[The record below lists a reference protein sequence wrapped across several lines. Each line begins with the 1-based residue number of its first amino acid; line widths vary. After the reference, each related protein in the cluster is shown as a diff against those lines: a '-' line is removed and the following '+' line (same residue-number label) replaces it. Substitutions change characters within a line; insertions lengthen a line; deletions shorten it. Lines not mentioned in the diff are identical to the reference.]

1 MTANAALPTSVLR
14 VAATW
19 GTTVLSVKNLLVGES
34 YVLGDSPGA
43 SMVMPDGITASNMP
57 VRAVAT
63 GWELDA
69 RGASSGLLRLRG
81 REEDPKRFADAPVI
95 LVPGDWGLLQYGAF
109 SIFFQFGPAAP
120 PISVKRR
127 RDLLVG
133 LSIASSF
140 IFHFGLFGLVRALT
154 EPSPIPKP
162 VELSKPEE
170 IAARF
175 GIERSFL
182 DEPKP
187 EPVAGTD
194 KSGGTGVKDP
204 GAHDTKKQGGG
215 KKMAEAEGKLGKSGK
230 EDHTELQGEIKNG
243 LGGMSDVLASATGE
257 EIKHTLGTI
266 SSVAAALGGLNS
278 ANIVLGAGTGT
289 GLKGVGPGGGGT
301 GPGVPFGSGTLNTG
315 WGVGSG
321 GGFGAGAGGPGGKG
335 KGGPGLGGTGKGDGQ
350 GNGTGE
356 RQIAVQSGAGTGT
369 GGLSPEQIRRVV
381 MAHLGALRACYES
394 EAERNPNL
402 KGGVTVT
409 WQIAPEGTVSLASLG
424 GSSLGSP
431 RVEGCVVRQVKGW
444 RFPSSPSA
452 SNVSWPFKFGL
463 SGGS

>member
-1 MTANAALPTSVLR
+1 MTAAAALPSTVLR
-14 VAATW
+14 VAAAW

-34 YVLGDSPGA
+34 YVLGESEGS
-43 SMVMPDGITASNMP
+43 SMVMPDGLTASNIP

-69 RGASSGLLRLRG
+69 RGVTNGLLRLRG
-81 REEDPKRFADAPVI
+81 REEDPKRFVDAPVI
-95 LVPGDWGLLQYGAF
+95 LVPGDWGLLQYGTF
-109 SIFFQFGPAAP
+109 SLFFQFGPAAP
-120 PISVKRR
+120 PLSKKKR

-133 LSIASSF
+133 LSIVSSV
-140 IFHFGLFGLVRALT
+140 IFHFGVLGLVRALT
-154 EPSPIPKP
+154 SPSPIPKP

-175 GIERSFL
+175 GIERPIFE
-182 DEPKP
+182 EPPK
-187 EPVAGTD
+187 VTTAGSD
-194 KSGGTGVKDP
+194 KSGGTGVPDP
-204 GAHDTKKQGGG
+204 GARDTRRQGGG
-215 KKMAEAEGKLGKSGK
+215 KKMADAEGKLGKNGK
-230 EDHTELQGEIKNG
+230 EDRTELQGEIRNG
-243 LGGMSDVLASATGE
+243 LGGMSDVLASETGE

-289 GLKGVGPGGGGT
+289 GLKGAGPGGGGT
-301 GPGVPFGSGTLNTG
+301 GQGVPFGSGTLNTG

-335 KGGPGLGGTGKGDGQ
+335 RGGPGVGGTGKGDGQ
-350 GNGTGE
+350 GSGTGE
-356 RQIAVQSGAGTGT
+356 RQIAVSSGAGSGS

-381 MAHLGALRACYES
+381 MAHLGALRACYET

-402 KGGVTVT
+402 KGGVTVQ
-409 WQIAPEGTVSLASLG
+409 WQIAPEGTVSGASLG

-444 RFPSSPSA
+444 RFPASVAASS
-452 SNVSWPFKFGL
+452 VSWPFKFGL

>member
-1 MTANAALPTSVLR
+1 MTAATIPSTVLR
-14 VAATW
+14 VAAAW
-19 GTTVLSVKNLLVGES
+19 GTTVLSVKNLVVGQS
-34 YVLGDSPGA
+34 YILGETEGA
-43 SMVMPDGITASNMP
+43 SMAMPDGLTASSIP

-69 RGASSGLLRLRG
+69 RGVKTGLLRLRG
-81 REEDPKRFADAPVI
+81 REEDPKRFVDAPVI

-109 SIFFQFGPAAP
+109 SLFFQFGPAAP
-120 PISVKRR
+120 PLSKKKR

-133 LSIASSF
+133 LSIASSV
-140 IFHFGLFGLVRALT
+140 IFHFGLFGLVRAIT
-154 EPSPIPKP
+154 SPPPIPKP
-162 VELSKPEE
+162 AELSKPEE

-175 GIERSFL
+175 GIDRAL
-182 DEPKP
+182 P
-187 EPVAGTD
+187 EEASKETMAGTD

-204 GAHDTKKQGGG
+204 GARDTKKQGGG
-215 KKMAEAEGKLGKSGK
+215 KKMAETEGKLGKNGK
-230 EDHTELQGEIKNG
+230 EDHTELQGEIRNG
-243 LGGMSDVLASATGE
+243 LGGMSDVLASETGE

-301 GPGVPFGSGTLNTG
+301 GAGVPFGSGTLNTG

-335 KGGPGLGGTGKGDGQ
+335 RGGPGLGGSGKGDGQ

-356 RQIAVQSGAGTGT
+356 RQVAVQSGAGSGT

-381 MAHLGALRACYES
+381 MAHLGALRACYEM
-394 EAERNPNL
+394 EAERNPSL
-402 KGGVTVT
+402 KGGVSVQ
-409 WQIAPEGTVSLASLG
+409 WQIAPEGTVSAASLG
-424 GSSLGSP
+424 SSSLGNP

-444 RFPSSPSA
+444 RFPSSAAPS
-452 SNVSWPFKFGL
+452 SVNWPFKFGL